1 MTDQEMLKEAREWLG
16 FITKIEAGMNEHVKE
31 QRMKVLAWLI
41 GQAERVQELERQLKV
56 SNSVHADDRKLL
68 NRRTK
73 QNKRYREALGFYA
86 DEDNYRVTWDDDY
99 EPILRDGGEKARKA
113 LEGEK

>member
-73 QNKRYREALGFYA
+73 QNKRYREALEEVLKNDVSTWGFHQ
-86 DEDNYRVTWDDDY
+86 
-99 EPILRDGGEKARKA
+99 IARKA
-113 LEGEK
+113 LEGEE